1 MCKNKVAKKDTA
13 IKILNNL
20 SKPCKHPEHLIGTKI
35 TDGCFDYPFQYFD
48 PSLNPDFNPDSIEDL
63 ANDLFKGL
71 EGDQYKPAR
80 QLVAVLLCE
89 CIRFNDDGALVRW
102 AMRNVIRLF
111 DDGNNGAFERVFKTD
126 DGNPLPLAIF
136 ARAASAELPTYGGK
150 QQTLALLLNDIH
162 VSYDASLVHYDHP
175 NFKKLLNGFNAE
187 CLEET
192 GEFISDI
199 KQSRMEEEPVDKDED
214 NDGEE
219 DISYIPSAGQPGCQ
233 TN

>member
-1 MCKNKVAKKDTA
+1 
-13 IKILNNL
+13 
-20 SKPCKHPEHLIGTKI
+20 
-35 TDGCFDYPFQYFD
+35 
-48 PSLNPDFNPDSIEDL
+48 
-63 ANDLFKGL
+63 
-71 EGDQYKPAR
+71 
-80 QLVAVLLCE
+80 
-89 CIRFNDDGALVRW
+89 
-102 AMRNVIRLF
+102 MRNVIRLF

-150 QQTLALLLNDIH
+150 QQTLALILNDIP

-175 NFKKLLNGFNAE
+175 KFKAKFKNLLDGFNAE

-192 GEFISDI
+192 GEFISGI
-199 KQSRMEEEPVDKDED
+199 EQSGMEEEPVDKDED

-219 DISYIPSAGQPGCQ
+219 DISYIPSAGQPGSQ